1 MDYSVLLFHGRDHI
15 QKYLLTLMNIVS
27 GNTDSQLR
35 DKVNHREDTVER
47 SPGKPVLS
55 RTSLIKDVSTSLF
68 TRGHSCSTW
77 EGVDGF
83 SYLKWKNNRK
93 YILFKESR
101 LFYQVNFEERAKRNV

>member
-1 MDYSVLLFHGRDHI
+1 
-15 QKYLLTLMNIVS
+15 MNIVS

-68 TRGHSCSTW
+68 TSHLQQL
-77 EGVDGF
+77 GF

-101 LFYQVNFEERAKRNV
+101 LFYQVNFGERAKRNV

>member
-55 RTSLIKDVSTSLF
+55 RTSLIKDVSTLLF
-68 TRGHSCSTW
+68 TSHLQQLGGRGW
-77 EGVDGF
+77 IQLPKVEKQQKIYF
-83 SYLKWKNNRK
+83 
-93 YILFKESR
+93 I
-101 LFYQVNFEERAKRNV
+101 